1 MSKTQAF
8 FNDYLPGKLSANPDL
23 AGKVDQIF
31 QFEIEGAGSFS
42 VDLTVGEG
50 SVTGGTHDS
59 PDCTISCTEAVF
71 EQILDDPTSAMT
83 LMSAGHLTVSNLMA
97 AMSLQKIF

>member
-8 FNDYLPGKLSANPDL
+8 FNDYLPGKLSVNPDL

-50 SVTGGTHDS
+50 SVLPERMTALTAQS
-59 PDCTISCTEAVF
+59 AVRRRYSSSF
-71 EQILDDPTSAMT
+71 LDDPTSAMT
-83 LMSAGHLTVSNLMA
+83 LMSAGQLTVSNLMA

>member
-31 QFEIEGAGSFS
+31 QFEIEGADHPIRPPFLKLS
-42 VDLTVGEG
+42 
-50 SVTGGTHDS
+50 
-59 PDCTISCTEAVF
+59 
-71 EQILDDPTSAMT
+71 ILGQPILA
-83 LMSAGHLTVSNLMA
+83 
-97 AMSLQKIF
+97 

>member
-8 FNDYLPGKLSANPDL
+8 FNDYLPGKLLANPDL

-31 QFEIEGAGSFS
+31 QFDIEGAGSYS
-42 VDLTVGEG
+42 VDLTVGQG
-50 SVTGGTHDS
+50 SVTAGRHDS
-59 PDCTISCTEAVF
+59 PDCTISCTEEVF
-71 EQILDDPTSAMT
+71 EQVLEDPTSAMT
-83 LMSAGHLTVSNLMA
+83 LMSTGQLTVSNLMA